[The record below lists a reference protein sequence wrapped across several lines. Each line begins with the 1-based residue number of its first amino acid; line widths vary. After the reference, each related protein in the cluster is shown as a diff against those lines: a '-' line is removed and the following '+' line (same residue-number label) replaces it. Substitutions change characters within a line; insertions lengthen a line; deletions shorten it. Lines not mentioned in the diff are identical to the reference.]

1 METIQVML
9 IFEVCKKIFKICERA
24 SNKGCYLGDN
34 EHEKIPELYEINEGD
49 ESEDENMDKQG

>member
-1 METIQVML
+1 MML

-34 EHEKIPELYEINEGD
+34 EHEKIPELYKINEGD